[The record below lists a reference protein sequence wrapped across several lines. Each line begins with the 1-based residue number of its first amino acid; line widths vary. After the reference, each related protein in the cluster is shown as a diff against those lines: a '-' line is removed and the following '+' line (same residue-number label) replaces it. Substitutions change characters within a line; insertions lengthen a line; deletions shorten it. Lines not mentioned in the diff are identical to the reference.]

1 MIPPI
6 EPLRMVVDRLRG
18 AGIQVALGGSGLLY
32 SLGLVDAVRDWDLT
46 TDATLPDISAAL
58 GTEIPW
64 QPSPTGDQGYATVD
78 RINITPNGAD
88 IDMMIRFAVH
98 CGGGVVR
105 FPTIVTGQFELIPVG
120 SPEVWAV
127 AYQLIGRPAK
137 AELLHD
143 YLRRQGARSE
153 VQAQM
158 LSQPLPEAVRSGVLS
173 WKTV

>member
-6 EPLRMVVDRLRG
+6 EPLRLVLDRLAG
-18 AGIQVALGGSGLLY
+18 AGIQAALGGSGLLH

-46 TDATLPDISAAL
+46 TDATLPEISAAL
-58 GTEIPW
+58 GADIPW
-64 QPSPTGDQGYATVD
+64 HPSPTGDQGYATVN

-98 CGGGVVR
+98 CEGGVVR
-105 FPTIVTGQFELIPVG
+105 FPTIVMGQFQGIPVG

-143 YLRRQGARSE
+143 YLRRHGARSD
-153 VQAQM
+153 VRAQ
-158 LSQPLPEAVRSGVLS
+158 LLAEPLPEAARSLVLA
-173 WKTV
+173 WRTT